1 MKDTDFYQQ
10 VLGLS
15 KPWRVA
21 EVKLELE
28 ARKVTVVIECDRG
41 VIWGDANDGKRAHV
55 HSWNKRQWRHL
66 DTCQFETILEA
77 AVPRVKYADGHTEE
91 VSVPWAE
98 RYSRVTKLMEAF
110 VIRVLQ
116 AASSVSEA
124 AELLGLG
131 WEQTDR
137 IMSRGVERGLL
148 RREASP
154 IEYLGI
160 DEKSVARGHQY
171 ATVLNDLSGSR
182 VWEVVEG
189 RKQVE
194 ADGVWESLTQEQKEG
209 VQAIA
214 MDMWPAFMNSAKAA
228 LPNAKVVH
236 DKFHVSKHLNEA
248 VDKVRKAEHRKLMEV
263 GDSTLKGS
271 KYEWLRNHPDLRRS
285 EAASFREL
293 HKINLKTSRAWQFKE
308 TFGGFWDYAYV
319 GAAERFFKDWH
330 GKAMRSKIEPIK
342 AVARMLKAHLP
353 ELLNYLAHQ
362 ITNAASEGFNSLIQN
377 LKANARGLPNFT
389 KFRVR
394 ILFHCGKLEML
405 PA

>member
-15 KPWRVA
+15 KPWQVA
-21 EVKLELE
+21 EVKLEL
-28 ARKVTVVIECDRG
+28 AAHKVTVVIECEQG
-41 VIWGDANDGKRAHV
+41 VIWGDEEDGSRAHV
-55 HSWNKRQWRHL
+55 HGWNKRQWRHL
-66 DTCQFETILEA
+66 DTCEFETILEA
-77 AVPRVKYADGHTEE
+77 EVPRVKYADGRVED

-124 AELLGLG
+124 AGLLGLG

-137 IMSRGVERGLL
+137 IMRRGVERGLL
-148 RREASP
+148 RREARP

-160 DEKSVARGHQY
+160 DEKSIARGHQY
-171 ATVLNDLSGSR
+171 ATVLNDLSGAR

-189 RKQVE
+189 RKQVN
-194 ADGVWESLTQEQKEG
+194 ADGVWESLTLAQREG
-209 VQAIA
+209 VEAIA
-214 MDMWPAFMNSAKAA
+214 MDMWPAFMKSAKAA

-248 VDKVRKAEHRKLMEV
+248 VDKVRKAEHRKLMEQ
-263 GDSTLKGS
+263 GDATLKGS
-271 KYEWLRNHPDLRRS
+271 KYDWLRKHEDLRRS
-285 EAASFREL
+285 EAANFREL

-308 TFGGFWDYAYV
+308 TFSGFWDYVYV
-319 GAAERFFKDWH
+319 GAAERFFKDWY
-330 GKAMRSKIEPIK
+330 GKAMRSKIEPMK
-342 AVARMLKAHLP
+342 HVARMLKAHLP
-353 ELLNYLAHQ
+353 ELLNYHTHR

-377 LKANARGLPNFT
+377 IKANARGLPNFT
-389 KFRVR
+389 KFRTR
-394 ILFHCGKLEML
+394 ILFYCGKLDML